1 MGVLGDSLKR
11 AQSIPKCRFTLLW
24 PEGLMPAGVVWR
36 QRLQWAC
43 FGLVMLMSNYSS
55 DQVLGAITE
64 EMETPWI
71 KLHGYVCPEIA
82 EECESL

>member
-1 MGVLGDSLKR
+1 
-11 AQSIPKCRFTLLW
+11 
-24 PEGLMPAGVVWR
+24 MPAGVVWR
-36 QRLQWAC
+36 QRLRWAC
-43 FGLVMLMSNYSS
+43 FGLVMLMSDYSG